1 MEEYKKCP
9 FCGEEIRIEAI
20 KCKHCGEFLNVP
32 EEKKPKYEPEKTP
45 KKKFAK
51 IGMIVSSLF
60 CIVVF
65 VIAAIR
71 SFCEEG
77 GAAFP
82 AVAFFLVASIVVVSI
97 FLIIF
102 LVKKISEGLSNIS
115 KIEKNTRRR

>member
-9 FCGEEIRIEAI
+9 FCREDIRIEAI
-20 KCKHCGEFLNVP
+20 KCKHCGEFLNVS
-32 EEKKPKYEPEKTP
+32 EETNPKYEPETP

-65 VIAAIR
+65 VIAAMR

>member
-1 MEEYKKCP
+1 MEEYKKCT
-9 FCGEEIRIEAI
+9 FCGEEIRAEAI

-32 EEKKPKYEPEKTP
+32 EEQKPKYEPETP
-45 KKKFAK
+45 KGKIAK
-51 IGMIVSSLF
+51 IGLIVSSLS
-60 CIVVF
+60 CIVLF

-71 SFCEEG
+71 SFLEEG

-82 AVAFFLVASIVVVSI
+82 AVAFFVVASIVVVSI

>member
-1 MEEYKKCP
+1 MSDHKNCP
-9 FCGEEIRIEAI
+9 FCGEEIRAEAI

-32 EEKKPKYEPEKTP
+32 EEKKPKYDPETP

-71 SFCEEG
+71 SFREEG

-82 AVAFFLVASIVVVSI
+82 AVVFFLGASIVVVSI
-97 FLIIF
+97 FLTIF
-102 LVKKISEGLSNIS
+102 WVKKILEGLSNIS